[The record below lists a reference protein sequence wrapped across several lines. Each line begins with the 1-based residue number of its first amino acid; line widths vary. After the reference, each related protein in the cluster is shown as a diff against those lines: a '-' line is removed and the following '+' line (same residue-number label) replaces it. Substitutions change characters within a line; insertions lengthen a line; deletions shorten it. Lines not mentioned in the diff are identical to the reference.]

1 MKKITSNLPLT
12 VLAFDNLTQ
21 ASQLQKALVKLQGQ
35 SVHNFQ
41 DAVVVTRNA
50 AGKVKVHSAINAVT
64 GSAAAGSV
72 AGLALGAI
80 FLLGFPG
87 SVVGAG
93 AGVVVGVLK
102 NLGIKDRFRKELGD
116 ALKPGTSALAL
127 IGTAQLDK
135 LREKIGPLLKGA
147 TLLQTTVNAERQA
160 EIRKLLESNEN

>member
-1 MKKITSNLPLT
+1 MKTKTSTLPLT
-12 VLAFDNLTQ
+12 VLAFDNPTQ
-21 ASQLQKALVKLQGQ
+21 ASQLQEALVKLQGE

-64 GSAAAGSV
+64 GSAVAGSV

-93 AGVVVGVLK
+93 AGAIVAALN
-102 NLGIKDRFRKELGD
+102 NLGIKDRFRKELGE

-127 IGTAQLDK
+127 TGTARLDK
-135 LREKIGPLLKGA
+135 LKERIGPLLKGC
-147 TLLQTTVNAERQA
+147 TLLQTTVNPEREA
-160 EIRKLLESNEN
+160 EIRRLLKTL

>member
-1 MKKITSNLPLT
+1 MKAKTSTLPLT
-12 VLAFDNLTQ
+12 VLAFDNPTQ
-21 ASQLQKALVKLQGQ
+21 ASQLQEALVKLQGE

-64 GSAAAGSV
+64 GSAVAGSV

-93 AGVVVGVLK
+93 AGAIVGALK
-102 NLGIKDRFRKELGD
+102 NLGIKDRFRKELGE
-116 ALKPGTSALAL
+116 ALKPGTSALAV
-127 IGTAQLDK
+127 IGAAQLDQLK
-135 LREKIGPLLKGA
+135 ERIGPLLKGC
-147 TLLQTTVNAERQA
+147 TLLQTTVNPEREA
-160 EIRKLLESNEN
+160 EIRRLLENQ

>member
-1 MKKITSNLPLT
+1 MKTKTSILPLT
-12 VLAFDNLTQ
+12 VLAFDNPTQ
-21 ASQLQKALVKLQGQ
+21 AAQLQQALIKLQGE

-64 GSAAAGSV
+64 GSAVAGSV

-93 AGVVVGVLK
+93 AGAVVGVLK
-102 NLGIKDRFRKELGD
+102 NLGIRDRFRKELGY
-116 ALKPGTSALAL
+116 ALKPGTSALAV

-135 LREKIGPLLKGA
+135 LKERIGPLLKGC
-147 TLLQTTVNAERQA
+147 TLLQTTVNPGREA
-160 EIRKLLESNEN
+160 EIRKLLENQ